1 MRTEFKICGITAATF
16 AAEAE
21 RLGADYL
28 GFIFAEGSPRR
39 VDVAT
44 ARRIRAGL
52 RGTAKAV
59 GVFTT
64 TPVAEV
70 VATARTL
77 ALDVVQLHRRA
88 TAEEVASVRAAGF
101 VVWTL
106 AGGAEGD
113 GVLFDSSHGDG
124 ETTFCRGAYKAI
136 LAGGISEKNLAQALA
151 LKPDV
156 IDVSG
161 SLETAP
167 GVKSIERLRR
177 FFISACALRARG
189 RQCSSRG

>member
-1 MRTEFKICGITAATF
+1 MRTEFKVCGITDAMF

-44 ARRIRAGL
+44 VRRIRAGL

-77 ALDVVQLHRRA
+77 SLDVVQLHRRA
-88 TAEEVASVRAAGF
+88 TVEDVASVRAAGF
-101 VVWTL
+101 EVWTL

-124 ETTFCRGAYKAI
+124 ETAFRRGAYKAI

-161 SLETAP
+161 SLETSP
-167 GVKSIERLRR
+167 GVKSIERLRT
-177 FFISACALRARG
+177 FFHK
-189 RQCSSRG
+189 

>member
-1 MRTEFKICGITAATF
+1 MSAIKICGVNDAAF
-16 AAEAE
+16 AAAAE

-39 VDVAT
+39 VDAAT
-44 ARRIRAGL
+44 VRRIRAGL

-70 VATARTL
+70 VATARML

-88 TAEEVASVRAAGF
+88 TAEEVAVVRAAGF
-101 VVWTL
+101 EIWTL

-124 ETTFCRGAYKAI
+124 ETAFRRGSYKAI
-136 LAGGISEKNLAQALA
+136 LAGGISKKNLAQALA
-151 LKPDV
+151 LQPDV

-177 FFISACALRARG
+177 FFISACALRGRG